1 MIQSSAE
8 PASQNA
14 VVFGFVLNFASN
26 IGQTFFISLFSG
38 ELRTDLEMS
47 HGRFGTLYSLAT
59 VSSGLILLYTGRL
72 ADRLNTTMLSV
83 LTLLGL
89 AGSALAL
96 GLSFSAI
103 TVFVSFLGLRL
114 CGQGMLSHISL
125 TAMARW
131 FARSRG
137 RALSLASMG
146 FLAGEAALPALVA
159 IGLVHFSWR
168 MVWAATAALVVGF
181 LLPTTIHLGRRL
193 NRSQVEGTA
202 AYLPDTERRLD
213 GWSVAAVL
221 RDPRFYVLLPG
232 VLAPPFIVT
241 GVLFHQV
248 HLIETKGWTLGA
260 FAASYPLLAISAATM
275 ALAAGWVVDR
285 FGALRILPFYLL
297 PLAVGL
303 VVLARSENSITA
315 PAFMFLMGCTSGSAT
330 IVIGALWPEIYGV
343 AHLGA
348 IRSVATSLSVFSTAL
363 APGLIG
369 ALLDGGIPMKDQL
382 LAMAFYATLCA
393 GIFALLRHRYHS
405 ISSPSQP

>member
-1 MIQSSAE
+1 MIQSTAE
-8 PASQNA
+8 PTSQHA

-38 ELRTDLEMS
+38 ELRAELGMS

-59 VSSGLILLYTGRL
+59 VSSGAILLYTGRM
-72 ADRLNTTMLSV
+72 ADRVNTTMLSV

-96 GLSFSAI
+96 GFSLSALS
-103 TVFVSFLGLRL
+103 VFVSLLGLRL

-146 FLAGEAALPALVA
+146 FLAGEAVLPTLVA

-168 MVWAATAALVVGF
+168 VVWAATAALVLGI
-181 LLPTTIHLGRRL
+181 LLPATIRLGRQL
-193 NRSQVEGTA
+193 HRSQIQNTSASVA
-202 AYLPDTERRLD
+202 DTERPST
-213 GWSVAAVL
+213 GWNVASVL

-248 HLIETKGWTLGA
+248 HLVETKGWTLSA
-260 FAASYPLLAISAATM
+260 FAASYPLLAASAAAM
-275 ALAAGWVVDR
+275 ALAAGWVIDR

-303 VVLARSENSITA
+303 VVLAGSESLITA
-315 PAFMFLMGCTSGSAT
+315 PVFMLLMGCTSGSAT

-343 AHLGA
+343 THLGA
-348 IRSVATSLSVFSTAL
+348 IRAVATSLSVFSTAL

-369 ALLDGGIPMKDQL
+369 ALLDGGIPIEDQL
-382 LAMAFYATLCA
+382 LAMALYAALCA
-393 GIFALLRHRYHS
+393 GIFALLRRWYHS
-405 ISSPSQP
+405 IPSPSQP